1 VIDRRVSP
9 DGPHRVVV
17 TGLGA
22 VTSIGIG
29 AEAFWQG
36 LVEGRSGISPIVSFD
51 AAAFRVRNGGE
62 VKDFRAE
69 EHLPRGIAL
78 PRGRAGRMAIAAA
91 AQALT
96 DAGLGP
102 GVSRPHVERCGVA
115 FGTTSGEPK
124 EVERF
129 DDAFVAQRWAE
140 IDGGLVEIYPSH
152 SIATGVAAA
161 FGFEGPVTM
170 IPAAC
175 AAGNYA
181 VGYALDALRWGR
193 ADLMLAG
200 GADAFSR
207 ITFTGFVRLGAV
219 SPDVPRP
226 FDRDRLGMIPGEGAG
241 VLALETLA
249 SATQRGARIYAE
261 VAGYGIA
268 CDAHHMTAAHPEGDG
283 LARSIGAALDDA
295 GLNADQVD
303 YVSAHGTGT
312 KTNDRLETLAL
323 ERAFG
328 ERARRLPTSSIKSM
342 LGHTMGA
349 ASALES
355 VACALAVT
363 RGVVPPTANFREP
376 DPECPLDCVP
386 NVAREMPVRVA
397 LNNASAF
404 GGNNASVVFRE
415 FAA

>member
-1 VIDRRVSP
+1 MTQQ
-9 DGPHRVVV
+9 GPRRVVV

-29 AEAFWQG
+29 AERFWAG
-36 LVEGRSGISPIVSFD
+36 LLEARSGISPIRSFD
-51 AAAFRVRNGGE
+51 ASAFRVRNGGE
-62 VKDFRAE
+62 VHDFRAE
-69 EHLPRGIAL
+69 EHLPSGAPP
-78 PRGRAGRMAIAAA
+78 PRGRAARMAVAAA
-91 AQALT
+91 AQALA
-96 DAGLGP
+96 DAGLDGDAFF
-102 GVSRPHVERCGVA
+102 GERCGLA
-115 FGTTSGEPK
+115 MGTTSGEPK

-129 DDAFVAQRWAE
+129 DDAFVAERWND
-140 IDGGLVEIYPSH
+140 IDAGLVETYPSQ
-152 SIATGVAAA
+152 SIATSVAAA
-161 FGFEGPVTM
+161 FGLEGPTTM

-193 ADLMLAG
+193 VDWMLAG

-207 ITFTGFVRLGAV
+207 ITYTGFVRLGAV

-241 VLALETLA
+241 VLVLETLEGA
-249 SATQRGARIYAE
+249 RRRGARIYAE

-283 LARSIGAALDDA
+283 LARAMRAALDDA
-295 GLNADQVD
+295 GENAEAVD

-312 KTNDRLETLAL
+312 KTNDKLETLAL

-328 ERARRLPTSSIKSM
+328 ERAATIPTSSIKSM

-355 VACALAVT
+355 IACVLAIA
-363 RGVVPPTANFREP
+363 RGAVPPTANFREP
-376 DPECPLDCVP
+376 DPECRLDCVP
-386 NVAREMPVRVA
+386 NTARELKVRLA
-397 LNNASAF
+397 INNASAF
-404 GGNNASVVFRE
+404 GGNNASVLFRE
-415 FAA
+415 AGA